1 VKGVT
6 GVSPDPTRPISTGWQ
21 PQHSA
26 AQHQYEGRRRRRF
39 PLKTVIA
46 IIILL
51 LLLVGADRVAA
62 AVAEGKVASK
72 IQSSM
77 SLSGKPSVDIEGF
90 PFLTQ
95 LLISRDLRTV
105 VITGHDLS
113 DGKLDF
119 TNFNA
124 TASNVRIHSG
134 FKSATVDSF
143 NGSVTVTLS
152 SVASAGDIPSGI
164 TFAPDGPNMV
174 KASVKVLGFDATA
187 TARVTVQDADHI
199 RVQVIDAGGI
209 PVSAL
214 GNAADF
220 SVAVPGL
227 PSGVS
232 LTGVNVTSA
241 GVQVSFSGTNT
252 TLGQ

>member
-1 VKGVT
+1 M
-6 GVSPDPTRPISTGWQ
+6 PTSRQ
-21 PQHSA
+21 AQRSA
-26 AQHQYEGRRRRRF
+26 AQHQYGSRRRRRF

-46 IIILL
+46 IVVLL
-51 LLLVGADRVAA
+51 LLLVGADRIAV

-95 LLISRDLRTV
+95 LLIARDLHTI
-105 VITGHDLS
+105 VITGHNLTN
-113 DGKLDF
+113 GKLDF
-119 TNFNA
+119 ASLNA
-124 TASNVRIHSG
+124 TASNVHINSG
-134 FKSATVDSF
+134 FQSATVDSF
-143 NGSVTVTLS
+143 RGSVTVTLS

-164 TFAPDGPNMV
+164 TLTPDGPNLV

-187 TARVTVQDADHI
+187 TARVTVQGTDHI
-199 RVQVIDAGGI
+199 RVQVIDAAGI
-209 PVSAL
+209 PTSAL

-220 SVAVPGL
+220 SVPVSGL

-232 LTGVNVTSA
+232 LTGVNVTST

>member
-1 VKGVT
+1 M
-6 GVSPDPTRPISTGWQ
+6 PTSRQ
-21 PQHSA
+21 AQRSA

-46 IIILL
+46 IVVLL
-51 LLLVGADRVAA
+51 LLLVGADRVAV

-77 SLSGKPSVDIEGF
+77 TLSAKPSVDIEGF

-95 LLISRDLRTV
+95 LLISRDLHTI
-105 VITGHDLS
+105 VITGHNLTN
-113 DGKLDF
+113 GKLDF
-119 TNFNA
+119 SSLNA
-124 TASNVRIHSG
+124 TASNVHINSG

-143 NGSVTVTLS
+143 SGSVIVTLS

-164 TFAPDGPNMV
+164 TLAPDGPNMV
-174 KASVKVLGFDATA
+174 KASVKVLGLDATA
-187 TARVTVQDADHI
+187 TARVTVQGTDHI
-199 RVQVIDAGGI
+199 RVQVIDAAGI
-209 PVSAL
+209 PTSAL

-220 SVAVPGL
+220 SVPVPGL

-232 LTGVNVTSA
+232 LTGVNVTST
-241 GVQVSFSGTNT
+241 GVQVSFAGTNT